1 MLYFHKFTT
10 KAIKREGGGGADRT
24 TVWFNGRIKDLTKI
38 LLFFLL
44 MPPHAYAKWEC
55 RSGEGGRDT
64 DKGAEKICAHRRL
77 ATNYEG
83 GYVKCHQSIVNH
95 LILACI
101 IVYGRAALQTHQ
113 KTQEYSHTLTHK
125 HTLTFTSCLWKAIK
139 NKRFATR
146 CPQQDLPLKAKLRN
160 VFLNHSK
167 LKSFAKFPFSLYLMA
182 NRLSPLLFSSFC
194 LSVPPLPWQCALFV
208 RQNICR
214 ALKPQAELCCIHIVA
229 ISMYISRSLCL
240 SLSLCWCSKVKLL
253 KDALE
258 GPLGAAE
265 GNFVCCKS

>member
-1 MLYFHKFTT
+1 MLYFHKFTA
-10 KAIKREGGGGADRT
+10 KAIKRGGEGGADRT
-24 TVWFNGRIKDLTKI
+24 TVWFNGRIKVLTKI

-55 RSGEGGRDT
+55 RSGERERDT

-113 KTQEYSHTLTHK
+113 KTQEYTLTHS
-125 HTLTFTSCLWKAIK
+125 HTLTFTPCLWKAIK

-182 NRLSPLLFSSFC
+182 NRLSPHSILSFSPRS
-194 LSVPPLPWQCALFV
+194 ALV
-208 RQNICR
+208 S
-214 ALKPQAELCCIHIVA
+214 P
-229 ISMYISRSLCL
+229 LCL
-240 SLSLCWCSKVKLL
+240 DSARCLCVKTFVVLWNH
-253 KDALE
+253 KQNS
-258 GPLGAAE
+258 AAYI
-265 GNFVCCKS
+265 

>member
-1 MLYFHKFTT
+1 MLYFHKFTA
-10 KAIKREGGGGADRT
+10 KAIKRGGEGGADRT
-24 TVWFNGRIKDLTKI
+24 TVWFNGRIKVLTKI
-38 LLFFLL
+38 LLFFFYWCL
-44 MPPHAYAKWEC
+44 PTPTQ
-55 RSGEGGRDT
+55 SGSVGRRDT

-113 KTQEYSHTLTHK
+113 KTQEYTHT
-125 HTLTFTSCLWKAIK
+125 HTLTFTPCLWKAIK

-182 NRLSPLLFSSFC
+182 NRLSPHSILSFSPRS
-194 LSVPPLPWQCALFV
+194 ALV
-208 RQNICR
+208 S
-214 ALKPQAELCCIHIVA
+214 P
-229 ISMYISRSLCL
+229 LCL
-240 SLSLCWCSKVKLL
+240 DSARCLCVKTFVVLWNH
-253 KDALE
+253 KQNS
-258 GPLGAAE
+258 AAYI
-265 GNFVCCKS
+265 